1 MFTGPTFKVRA
12 VAVAERSGPR
22 GRVARALLDGV
33 VMEATMA
40 PKTLALALAAV
51 LAAACTTAQTST
63 PTLTQ
68 GEAPRG
74 CPLGVAGATVV
85 AEDTPDGIALSFR
98 SKNRPEEM
106 RERANDSAAQHGQGQ
121 HLGRG
126 HDGGKH
132 GDGADHGLQLMQ
144 APPARSVAEDIEDGA
159 RIRFVAADA
168 KDTDA
173 LRTKL
178 RERANAMNNMTCK

>member
-1 MFTGPTFKVRA
+1 
-12 VAVAERSGPR
+12 
-22 GRVARALLDGV
+22 
-33 VMEATMA
+33 MA
-40 PKTLALALAAV
+40 PKTLALALAALV
-51 LAAACTTAQTST
+51 AAACTTAQTST

-74 CPLGVAGATVV
+74 CALGVAGSTVV
-85 AEDTPDGIALSFR
+85 AEDTPDGIVLSFR

-106 RERANDSAAQHGQGQ
+106 RERANDAAAQHGPGQ
-121 HLGRG
+121 RLGRG
-126 HDGGKH
+126 HDGKH

-144 APPARSVAEDIEDGA
+144 APPARSVAEDIEGGA

-168 KDTDA
+168 RDMEA

-178 RERANAMNNMTCK
+178 RERAYAMNNMTCK

>member
-1 MFTGPTFKVRA
+1 
-12 VAVAERSGPR
+12 
-22 GRVARALLDGV
+22 
-33 VMEATMA
+33 MA
-40 PKTLALALAAV
+40 PKTLALALAAL

-74 CPLGVAGATVV
+74 CALGVAGATVV

-106 RERANDSAAQHGQGQ
+106 RERAGDAAAQHGPGQ
-121 HLGRG
+121 RLGRG
-126 HDGGKH
+126 HDGKH

-144 APPARSVAEDIEDGA
+144 APPARSVAEDIEGGA

-168 KDTDA
+168 NETEA
-173 LRTKL
+173 LRVKL

>member
-1 MFTGPTFKVRA
+1 
-12 VAVAERSGPR
+12 
-22 GRVARALLDGV
+22 
-33 VMEATMA
+33 MA
-40 PKTLALALAAV
+40 PKTLALALAAL

-63 PTLTQ
+63 PSLTQ

-74 CPLGVAGATVV
+74 CALGVAGATVV

-98 SKNRPEEM
+98 SKDRPEEM
-106 RERANDSAAQHGQGQ
+106 RERANDAAAQHGPGQ
-121 HLGRG
+121 QLGRG
-126 HDGGKH
+126 HDGKH

-144 APPARSVAEDIEDGA
+144 APPARSAAEDIEGGA
-159 RIRFVAADA
+159 RVRFVAADVR
-168 KDTDA
+168 DTEA